1 MEGLVCTREGLHQ
14 QGLFQPIW
22 NLRSDK
28 ADIKREDT
36 ETEGMR

>member
-14 QGLFQPIW
+14 QVWFQPIW